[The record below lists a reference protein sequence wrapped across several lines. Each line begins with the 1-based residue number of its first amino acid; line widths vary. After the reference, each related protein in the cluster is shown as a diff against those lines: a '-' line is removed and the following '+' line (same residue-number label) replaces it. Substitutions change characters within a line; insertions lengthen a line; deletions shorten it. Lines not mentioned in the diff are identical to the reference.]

1 MWEARKQT
9 TIKASSVEPTRKIWR
24 FKFQFRFLN
33 NYEIQNG
40 FCIKDSITYIH
51 FIKGCWYQIGIFLAN
66 TLVECILQACIY
78 QENMEKCEKYKADG
92 YAGRRQNY
100 FRRLESKTIYTYD
113 WCEGK
118 QLILFP
124 ENLETKLN
132 VSLGTSL

>member
-1 MWEARKQT
+1 MEVQ
-9 TIKASSVEPTRKIWR
+9 IP
-24 FKFQFRFLN
+24 
-33 NYEIQNG
+33 IQ
-40 FCIKDSITYIH
+40 ISQQLRDPKRILHKDSIIYIH
-51 FIKGCWYQIGIFLAN
+51 FIKGCWYQIEIFLAN
-66 TLVECILQACIY
+66 TLVEYILQACIY

-113 WCEGK
+113 WYEGK